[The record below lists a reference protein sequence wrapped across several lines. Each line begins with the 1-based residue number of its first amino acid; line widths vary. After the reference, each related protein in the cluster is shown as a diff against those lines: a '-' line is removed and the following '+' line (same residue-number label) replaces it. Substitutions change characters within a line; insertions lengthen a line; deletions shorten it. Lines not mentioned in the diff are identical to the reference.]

1 MDNPHIVA
9 TLNRLIAHGLDGES
23 ALRACAG
30 HAQASPLREMLL
42 QRADHCRLSVLEL
55 QEIVR
60 DFGDEPRPD
69 GKAVARLRR
78 GLVVLRGWLLGHRDA
93 TLLDDCERLHAAAMD
108 HYRHAL
114 DAPLPATVRKVV
126 LRQFEGTQRHQAV
139 ARSMR
144 EGARVMQRA

>member
-9 TLNRLIAHGLDGES
+9 TLNRLIAHGLDGER
-23 ALRACAG
+23 ALRAGAG
-30 HAQASPLREMLL
+30 RAQAGALREMLL

-60 DFGDEPRPD
+60 DFGGEPRA
-69 GKAVARLRR
+69 GGTAVARLRR
-78 GLVVLRGWLLGHRDA
+78 GLVLLRGWLLGHRDA
-93 TLLDDCERLHAAAMD
+93 ALLADCERLQATAMD
-108 HYRHAL
+108 RYRQAL
-114 DAPLPATVRKVV
+114 DAPLPPTVRKVV

-144 EGARVMQRA
+144 DGARVMQRA